1 MHIHIL
7 WCFCT
12 VDRALE
18 RHLTCKTYTQIL
30 QGHVEKTW
38 LNVDNT
44 RLVKQNPDVVI
55 VSR

>member
-30 QGHVEKTW
+30 KGHVEKTW
-38 LNVDNT
+38 LNVDNS